1 MNYKIAVTCVHN
13 GHTFYVLK
21 KKGKKGIAKI
31 KVKSY
36 MLSSNDAII

>member
-21 KKGKKGIAKI
+21 KKRKKKGIAKI
-31 KVKSY
+31 KVESY
-36 MLSSNDAII
+36 NAI